1 MANGGTRVHTV
12 ARRALMEPGFRLPG
26 EDLDSKRIADA
37 AHYVSVYAEFLRKNP
52 PPELRDLFD
61 SRLQYW
67 KRRLEE
73 LKTALQGSIT
83 DESERSAG

>member
-1 MANGGTRVHTV
+1 
-12 ARRALMEPGFRLPG
+12 MEPGFRLPG

-61 SRLQYW
+61 SRLRYW

-73 LKTALQGSIT
+73 LKTALQGSTT
-83 DESERSAG
+83 DESKRSAG